1 MEIVHTSVMVEEA
14 LRYLRPDKEDA
25 LFLDGTLGEGGH
37 CEAMLSCF
45 PRLRAVG
52 VDADPVILDRARERL
67 LPFGDR
73 FRGVNAWSDDFLRDY
88 PLNEPP
94 DRILLD
100 LGISVFHYSRSGRGF
115 SFTAEEPLD
124 MRLSDEGGESAAD
137 ILASRDEKTLADIF
151 FTLGGERYSRRIA
164 RGVVRRRAEK
174 HIGSA
179 KEFAEI
185 IWNAVPASYRHGRI
199 HPATRSFQALR
210 IAVNRELER
219 LDRVLPL
226 ALDILPGGGRL
237 GVIAFHSL
245 EDRRVKTFFREKSRA
260 GVVNLLTRKAARP
273 GEEERRRNSPSRS
286 ARFRAAE
293 KLAAGSG
300 PGKGGARCPE

>member
-14 LRYLRPDKEDA
+14 LRYLQPRKEDS

-37 CEAMLSCF
+37 CEAMLSRF

-67 LPFGDR
+67 SPFGDR
-73 FRGVNAWSDDFLRDY
+73 FKGVHAWSDEFLRDY
-88 PLNEPP
+88 PLDERP

-100 LGISVFHYSRSGRGF
+100 LGISVFHYIRSGRGF
-115 SFTAEEPLD
+115 SFGADEPLD
-124 MRLSDEGGESAAD
+124 MRLAGAGGESAAD

-151 FTLGGERYSRRIA
+151 YTLGEERYSRRIA
-164 RGVVRRRAEK
+164 REVVRRRAEK

-185 IWNAVPASYRHGRI
+185 VWSAVPAVYRRGRI

-210 IAVNRELER
+210 IAVNHELER
-219 LDRVLPL
+219 LDRALPL
-226 ALDILPGGGRL
+226 ALDILPDGGRL
-237 GVIAFHSL
+237 GVISFHSL
-245 EDRRVKTFFREKSRA
+245 EDRRVKTLFREKSKSGEHGENPA
-260 GVVNLLTRKAARP
+260 VNLLTRKAVKPA
-273 GEEERRRNSPSRS
+273 EEECRANRPSRS
-286 ARFRAAE
+286 ARFRAVE
-293 KLAAGSG
+293 KI
-300 PGKGGARCPE
+300 GGAL